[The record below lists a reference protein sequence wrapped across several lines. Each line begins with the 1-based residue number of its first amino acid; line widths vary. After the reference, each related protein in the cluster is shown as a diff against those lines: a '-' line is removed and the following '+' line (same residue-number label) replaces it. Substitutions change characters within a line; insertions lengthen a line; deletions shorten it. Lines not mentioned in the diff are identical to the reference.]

1 MSVSYQWN
9 REINP
14 DFLNFF
20 LDYRNTIDNFSEQT
34 VYSDNS
40 EIRSFLKFE
49 KSYKLLKDIS
59 KYDEIKNLSDIS
71 IDFIENLDLPDIIQ
85 YIDFLT
91 NIKELEQKTVTN
103 KIISVRLFYR
113 YLHRKLHLIKDN
125 KIEYLEVPK
134 YKCKTIVSLPL
145 NECEKLI
152 NIIIDTKLEMWQRDY
167 AIVVL
172 FLNTGMRLSELCNAE
187 MQKLDM
193 INKKIVV
200 LGKGGKEREIPL
212 NDICIS
218 ALEFYFKYRKEEKAN
233 VNNRKYIFLSKRFTK
248 VGKRTLQEM
257 LKKYLELAG
266 LDTKKYSIHKLR
278 HTCATLMLKNGV
290 NIREIQEILGHENL
304 STTER
309 YTHIDNEDLVKAV
322 NKNPLNF
329 SKSCNI

>member
-91 NIKELEQKTVTN
+91 NIKDLEQKTVTN

-113 YLHRKLHLIKDN
+113 R
-125 KIEYLEVPK
+125 
-134 YKCKTIVSLPL
+134 
-145 NECEKLI
+145 
-152 NIIIDTKLEMWQRDY
+152 
-167 AIVVL
+167 
-172 FLNTGMRLSELCNAE
+172 
-187 MQKLDM
+187 
-193 INKKIVV
+193 
-200 LGKGGKEREIPL
+200 
-212 NDICIS
+212 
-218 ALEFYFKYRKEEKAN
+218 
-233 VNNRKYIFLSKRFTK
+233 
-248 VGKRTLQEM
+248 
-257 LKKYLELAG
+257 
-266 LDTKKYSIHKLR
+266 
-278 HTCATLMLKNGV
+278 
-290 NIREIQEILGHENL
+290 
-304 STTER
+304 
-309 YTHIDNEDLVKAV
+309 
-322 NKNPLNF
+322 
-329 SKSCNI
+329 